1 MDRCARRSVTA
12 AVLAMTV
19 MLSCGSKTTEPDS
32 AALCAQVFRQGALRS
47 ADVTDPSA
55 IAALIAQLPAA
66 RRTDAALFYY
76 PYGGD
81 IPSGTDT
88 SGISAEAAGRR
99 LYDLYRRECRY
110 NGP

>member
-1 MDRCARRSVTA
+1 MDRSARRSLTGA
-12 AVLAMTV
+12 LLAMTV
-19 MLSCGSKTTEPDS
+19 MMSCRSTTTEPDS

-47 ADVTDPSA
+47 VDVTDAPA
-55 IAALIAQLPAA
+55 IAALIAQLPPA

-81 IPSGTDT
+81 IPPGADT

-99 LYDLYRRECRY
+99 LYDLYRRECSY